1 MEQKKTYYLQEFHLY
16 DGETDITFNIVEVNT
31 ANKTITL
38 EKLWQFSSHLV
49 QKGLTILEVGNVKD
63 QISVNLT
70 KSDIHGAKMILK
82 AIANGKP
89 EYDTQLLDGRT
100 RKVIK
105 VNDKIY
111 MI

>member
-70 KSDIHGAKMILK
+70 KSDIHCAKMILK
-82 AIANGKP
+82 AIASGKP
-89 EYDTQLLDGRT
+89 KYDTQILEGKT
-100 RKVIK
+100 KKVIK

-111 MI
+111 IV